1 MISIAHFDSAEPD
14 FAERAQRALEAL
26 AARPG
31 YVRGN
36 FAHSMDEASHWVI
49 VTEWE
54 NVGAYRRALG
64 AYEVK
69 LNAAPLL
76 GEAIDM
82 PSGFEPVITIRD
94 GMKETHQTDRV

>member
-31 YVRGN
+31 YVRGS
-36 FAHSMDEASHWVI
+36 FAHSMDEVNSWAI

-64 AYEVK
+64 AFDVK
-69 LNAAPLL
+69 LNTAPLL

-82 PSGFEPVITIRD
+82 PSGFEPVVTIRD
-94 GMKETHQTDRV
+94 GITQTHRTDRV